1 MYRKTENISLYL
13 IWIVI
18 LMFFAHG
25 AVPHDHHSGYH
36 SEHKKQS
43 SQNQSTP
50 VHCHVLNDLI
60 IDRTADSIST
70 LSFSKTSPNSF
81 IRQLYNLPDQHKTLM
96 VIIKTSNDL
105 FPDDTHRLNNAP
117 VRGSPFII

>member
-1 MYRKTENISLYL
+1 MHRKTENISLYF

-36 SEHKKQS
+36 SEHEEQD
-43 SQNQSTP
+43 SQNQSIP

-60 IDRTADSIST
+60 IDRTADSVGTSSI
-70 LSFSKTSPNSF
+70 SKTSPNSF
-81 IRQLYNLPDQHKTLM
+81 IYRFFNLPDKNKTLT
-96 VIIKTSNDL
+96 VFIKISNDL
-105 FPDDTHRLNNAP
+105 FPDDTHRINNTP